1 MEATQPQEY
10 LRPLRTLMP
19 LRETLKRRSPRPSNF
34 IKEPMASL
42 FDLNPQ
48 QLEAV
53 KTTRGP
59 VLILAGAGTGKTRV
73 ITTRI
78 AYLLHEGVPPA
89 KILAVTFTNK
99 AATEMRERVATMI
112 EKSEARK
119 LTMCTFHAL
128 CVRILRQDIGKLG
141 YKTNF
146 SIYDEGDQLGLIR
159 KIIPRL
165 AAKSEKLEPN
175 AARNFISKAKNNHWK
190 IVHSE
195 QTLAAAVFHRYQEDL
210 KTFNAVDFDDLLILT
225 VRLFDEHE
233 EVREKWSQRFEFVM
247 VDEFQD
253 TNSLQMQLVRQL
265 GGNHRN
271 VCVVGDD
278 DQSIYGWRGAEISN
292 ILEFEQHFPD
302 PKIVK
307 LEQNYRST
315 SAILGAANSIIR
327 HNPRRRPKS
336 LWSENGDGTKVR
348 VIQVPDDR
356 EEANFVTGDIQKM
369 QMSEQ
374 SPWAEFAVIFRMNA
388 QSRLLEENLRRL
400 QIPYRIVGGRSFFER
415 REVKDLL
422 AYLTC
427 LVNPDDDVSLLRII
441 NTPARGIG
449 STTIESA
456 IAESA
461 AQKKGVFE
469 ILQSD
474 TFQATLSQRTRES
487 VRNFVTLI
495 DDFETKVTQPL
506 VNLSDIVTDL
516 LGQIDYFDD
525 LRRGCKTPEEA
536 LNREENVREM
546 VRALSQF
553 EGRSSE
559 GLPGFLSEVALDHDR
574 EENSKDERDGV
585 TLITF
590 HAAKGL
596 EFHNVF
602 LIGVEEGVLPHD
614 RSKMEGNLDEERR
627 LFYVGITRARRT
639 LTITHCLNR
648 LKYGSASPCSPSSFL
663 KDLDAKFT
671 ENVNFHEFANNPA
684 SEGTARSHFAK
695 MRELLEG

>member
-1 MEATQPQEY
+1 
-10 LRPLRTLMP
+10 L
-19 LRETLKRRSPRPSNF
+19 
-34 IKEPMASL
+34 SL
-42 FDLNPQ
+42 FELNPQ

-73 ITTRI
+73 ITNRI
-78 AYLLHEGVPPA
+78 AYILFEGVPPE

-99 AATEMRERVATMI
+99 AATEMRERVATMV
-112 EKSEARK
+112 EKAVARK
-119 LTMCTFHAL
+119 LTICTFHAL
-128 CVRILRQDIGKLG
+128 CVRILRQEIETLG

-165 AAKSEKLEPN
+165 AAQTEKLEPA
-175 AARNFISKAKNNHWK
+175 AARNFISKAKNQHWK
-190 IVHSE
+190 IVHSDK
-195 QTLAAAVFHRYQEDL
+195 TLAAAVFHRYQEEL
-210 KTFNAVDFDDLLILT
+210 KAFNAVDFDDLLLLT

-233 EVREKWSQRFEFVM
+233 EVREKWAKRYEFFI

-265 GGNHRN
+265 AGNHRN

-292 ILEFEQHFPD
+292 ILEFEDHFPH

-315 SAILGAANSIIR
+315 TAILGAANSIIR
-327 HNPRRRPKS
+327 HNPRRRSKS

-356 EEANFVTGDIQKM
+356 EEANFVIGEIQKM
-369 QMSEQ
+369 QMSEGT
-374 SPWAEFAVIFRMNA
+374 PWAQFAVIFRTNA

-422 AYLTC
+422 AYLSC
-427 LVNPDDDVSLLRII
+427 LVNPQDDGNLLRII
-441 NTPARGIG
+441 NTPTRGIG
-449 STTIESA
+449 AATIELA
-456 IAESA
+456 IQESNT
-461 AQKKGVFE
+461 KKVEVFDV
-469 ILQSD
+469 LQSE
-474 TFQATLSQRTRES
+474 TFQNSLSRRAQES
-487 VRNFVTLI
+487 IRNFVTLI
-495 DDFETKVTQPL
+495 DEFETKVTQPL
-506 VNLSDIVTDL
+506 VNLSDIVKDL
-516 LGQIDYFDD
+516 LGQIDYFAD
-525 LRRGCKTPEEA
+525 LQRVCKTPEEA

-546 VRALSQF
+546 VRALGQY
-553 EGRSSE
+553 EERSTD
-559 GLPGFLSEVALDHDR
+559 GLSGFLSEVALDRDR
-574 EENSKDERDGV
+574 QEESKDERDGV

-596 EFHNVF
+596 EFPNVF
-602 LIGVEEGVLPHD
+602 LIGVEEGILPHD

-627 LFYVGITRARRT
+627 LLYVGITRARRT

-648 LKYGSASPCSPSSFL
+648 LRFGSPSPCAPSSFL
-663 KDLDAKFT
+663 KDLDPKFI
-671 ENVNFHEFANNPA
+671 EIVSFHDFSNKPA

-695 MRELLEG
+695 MRELLG